1 MKLKFHL
8 LPSFLVLILFSAPAF
23 SQPPE
28 FRMGPGMEMRHWRE
42 ENRGY
47 RASELNLS
55 PERAKELDII
65 QQAHFRE
72 IQRLRA
78 QLLSK
83 RIELR
88 EFLRNHTT
96 RVEAIRSKCLEI
108 NELESRFEERTIEY
122 LIKVRNLLTPEQ
134 LRSWNPEEEFPLFR
148 QMMRGVEPLGPM
160 HPRRSPPMERFRE
173 E

>member
-1 MKLKFHL
+1 M
-8 LPSFLVLILFSAPAF
+8 
-23 SQPPE
+23 
-28 FRMGPGMEMRHWRE
+28 RMGPGMEMRHWKE

-55 PERAKELDII
+55 PEQAKGLDII

-72 IQRLRA
+72 TQLLRA

-88 EFLRNHTT
+88 EFLKSQTT
-96 RVEAIRSKCLEI
+96 KIEAIRSKYSEI
-108 NELESRFEERTIEY
+108 NELESRFEEKAIEY

-134 LRSWNPEEEFPLFR
+134 LRSWNPEEEFSLFR
-148 QMMRGVEPLGPM
+148 RTVRGFEPAGPT
-160 HPRRSPPMERFRE
+160 HPRRSPPLERSRE